1 MREIVFR
8 GKRLDN
14 GQWIYGDLRQFS
26 GRSWGIHDRESR
38 RTFRVDPA
46 TVGEFTGVADKNGV
60 KVFEGD
66 IISIPFPI
74 LFEED
79 RDPWEPNCTCYLNA
93 EVFFSEE
100 YHGWCVR
107 FLDGYDDEWL
117 WEYDEYEHEVIGNI
131 YDNPELVSGADQCT
145 EQH

>member
-26 GRSWGIHDRESR
+26 GRSWGICDRELR
-38 RTFRVDPA
+38 RTLRVDPA
-46 TVGEFTGVADKNGV
+46 TVGEFTGVAGKNGV

-66 IISIPFPI
+66 IVSIP
-74 LFEED
+74 FEED
-79 RDPWEPNCTCYLNA
+79 RDPWELDCPCYLSA

-100 YHGWCVR
+100 HHGWCVR
-107 FLDGYDDEWL
+107 FLDGCDDEWL
-117 WEYDEYEHEVIGNI
+117 WEYDECELEVIGNI